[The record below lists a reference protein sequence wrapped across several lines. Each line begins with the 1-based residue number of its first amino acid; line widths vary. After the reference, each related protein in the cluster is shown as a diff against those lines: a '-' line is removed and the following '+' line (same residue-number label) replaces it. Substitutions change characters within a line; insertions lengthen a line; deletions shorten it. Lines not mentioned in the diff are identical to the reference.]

1 MTDAHIATNAGL
13 STRLAAGFDDAVA
26 HTRTAL
32 AQHGFGV
39 LTEVDVRAALRD
51 QLGVEMEDY
60 RILGACNAAVAHRA
74 ISVDREIGLLLPCNV
89 LVRADPRAAGT
100 VIVEAMDP
108 SLLVEVTGEPALI
121 TLAAELTANL
131 RAAIASLTESR

>member
-1 MTDAHIATNAGL
+1 MNAAL
-13 STRLAAGFDDAVA
+13 STKLATRFDDAVA
-26 HTRTAL
+26 YTRTAL

-39 LTEVDVRAALRD
+39 LTEIDLRAALRD
-51 QLGVEMEDY
+51 QLGEDMEDY
-60 RILGACNAAVAHRA
+60 RILGACNPAVAHRA

-108 SLLVEVTGEPALI
+108 SLLVEVTGEPALM

>member
-13 STRLAAGFDDAVA
+13 STRLPAGFDDAVA

-108 SLLVEVTGEPALI
+108 RLLVEVTGEPALI
-121 TLAAELTANL
+121 TLAAELTVHL
-131 RAAIASLTESR
+131 RGAIASLTESR